1 MTRDNGHF
9 WKLSAISE
17 VNNFI
22 SRKALI
28 PTKGSVIKAKGKNPV
43 PVKWVLNSRE
53 EAGGLIS
60 LNNRNVVHGYM
71 QVTGVYFTKSLS
83 PVASDT
89 STSIL
94 IGSTLYS

>member
-53 EAGGLIS
+53 EAG
-60 LNNRNVVHGYM
+60 V
-71 QVTGVYFTKSLS
+71 
-83 PVASDT
+83 
-89 STSIL
+89 
-94 IGSTLYS
+94 